1 MPKTPMSIIT
11 GPLSPWNM
19 PFVGISYILHY
30 QTNSHLYPAK
40 TNPSISRYFPLS
52 NRHYTEFT
60 FAISRVNWLH
70 IVIYTNFLVVKSCW
84 IARKNNNSKKKKDD
98 IWAARIVK
106 DCWLLKYPLRVWI
119 MPKEFF
125 IPTIWCRK
133 LNRKPVI
140 FSIKMLDG
148 LCHSVYHILAHF
160 EYTSH
165 SIVPSP
171 IMTQIFEIHVSLS

>member
-1 MPKTPMSIIT
+1 M
-11 GPLSPWNM
+11 
-19 PFVGISYILHY
+19 
-30 QTNSHLYPAK
+30 
-40 TNPSISRYFPLS
+40 
-52 NRHYTEFT
+52 
-60 FAISRVNWLH
+60 
-70 IVIYTNFLVVKSCW
+70 VKSCW
-84 IARKNNNSKKKKDD
+84 IARKQQFQEEKDD

-171 IMTQIFEIHVSLS
+171 LWPKYWNSCFPILNMSLKSLLSTIVMHPLSQPLATINSIDLHRPWTTNSDIFPVLIQKQVNITS